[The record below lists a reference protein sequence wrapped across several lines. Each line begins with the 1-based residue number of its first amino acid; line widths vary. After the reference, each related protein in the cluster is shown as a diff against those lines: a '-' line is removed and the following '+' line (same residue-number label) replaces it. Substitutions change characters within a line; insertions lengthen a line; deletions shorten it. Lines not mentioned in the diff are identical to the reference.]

1 MRLSA
6 RLLGWGQMR
15 FESGVIRFVSDRE
28 VEEESI
34 GNSGAVE
41 GEGGSQPLMV
51 RRALAIGQQETSEAY
66 HPARTRHDATVRAK
80 GQIMTPRARAP
91 GVPPNLTLMP
101 VKMS

>member
-41 GEGGSQPLMV
+41 GEGGPQPLMV

-66 HPARTRHDATVRAK
+66 HPARTRHDATVKGKGADHDAK
-80 GQIMTPRARAP
+80 SARARSPAK
-91 GVPPNLTLMP
+91 LDIDAR
-101 VKMS
+101 

>member
-1 MRLSA
+1 
-6 RLLGWGQMR
+6 MR

-66 HPARTRHDATVRAK
+66 HPARTRHDAAVKGKKGRIIAHAK
-80 GQIMTPRARAP
+80 SARARKSRL
-91 GVPPNLTLMP
+91 NLTLMP